1 MTHEELKKKILEI
14 FEKAIG
20 DWYEKDDGL
29 FAEGYTPEEG
39 DNRLKAFMAD
49 ALIAA
54 GIGDISAML
63 EYLKNVKKNAEEE
76 RKNLIEIQ
84 NIQLDDLNNMRKEA
98 ERKAFVYSKEIA
110 HLEKELKQAEHY
122 TKVLERALRIACG
135 NMIKELRQDWR
146 ASWRACD
153 YYYDMI
159 KQAEK
164 ELAEERKDEQ

>member
-1 MTHEELKKKILEI
+1 MNSEELKKKMIKI
-14 FEKAIG
+14 IVDAI
-20 DWYEKDDGL
+20 WKD
-29 FAEGYTPEEG
+29 AEADYDSTDETEA
-39 DNRLKAFMAD
+39 NVISD

-63 EYLKNVKKNAEEE
+63 EYLKSVSKNAEEE

-122 TKVLERALRIACG
+122 TKVLERALRITCG

-164 ELAEERKDEQ
+164 ELQEENSGKKEV